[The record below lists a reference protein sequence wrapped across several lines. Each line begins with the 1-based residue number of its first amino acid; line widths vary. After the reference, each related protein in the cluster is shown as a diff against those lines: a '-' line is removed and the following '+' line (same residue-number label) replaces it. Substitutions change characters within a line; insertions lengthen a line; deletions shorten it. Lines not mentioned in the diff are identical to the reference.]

1 MQEPPNETK
10 GNAMGKTLPTKE
22 AKASIR
28 VIKLQ
33 LAALVDQYA
42 EEIQESFKNAPDG
55 KLAIGLKASI
65 QVKGVG
71 HNEVAVGISFVRD
84 KLDERISLRVD
95 ESQESFWSEDDGVV
109 RRVADELK
117 RVGAT
122 VIVNGK
128 K

>member
-1 MQEPPNETK
+1 
-10 GNAMGKTLPTKE
+10 MGKTLPTKE